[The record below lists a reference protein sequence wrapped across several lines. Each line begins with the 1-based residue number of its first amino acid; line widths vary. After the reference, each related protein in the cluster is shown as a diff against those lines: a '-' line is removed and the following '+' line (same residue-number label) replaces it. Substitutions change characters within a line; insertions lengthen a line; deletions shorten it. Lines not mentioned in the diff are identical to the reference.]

1 MMWNMHCLSS
11 KHDAFLCK
19 HFDELN
25 FLRVFFFVK
34 AECLNEDLD
43 CELGSAD
50 ESVDRHVNETSSASS
65 ISNGE
70 VCVVIEVLL
79 SYMEVLFY
87 LF

>member
-1 MMWNMHCLSS
+1 MWKMLSLSS
-11 KHDAFLCK
+11 NHDAFLCK

-25 FLRVFFFVK
+25 FLRVFFK

-43 CELGSAD
+43 CELGSGD
-50 ESVDRHVNETSSASS
+50 ESVDGHVNETSSASS

-79 SYMEVLFY
+79 SCIEVLFY